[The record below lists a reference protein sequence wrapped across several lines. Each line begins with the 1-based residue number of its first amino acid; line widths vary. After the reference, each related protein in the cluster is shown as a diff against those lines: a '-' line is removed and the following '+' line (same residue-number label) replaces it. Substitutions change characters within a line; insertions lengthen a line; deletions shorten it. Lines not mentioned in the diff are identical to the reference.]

1 MYPGIEPLNLAA
13 GMNSADVSP
22 LHLPSIISLESRTAL
37 DLLLLGDKTVG
48 IRARLWKII
57 ITTPHSLVGRA
68 DEDGDSD

>member
-22 LHLPSIISLESRTAL
+22 LHLPSIISLESRSRPPLA
-37 DLLLLGDKTVG
+37 GDKTVG

-57 ITTPHSLVGRA
+57 ITTPHSLGRA

>member
-22 LHLPSIISLESRTAL
+22 LHLPSIIS
-37 DLLLLGDKTVG
+37 GDKTVG

-57 ITTPHSLVGRA
+57 ITTPHSLGRA